1 VIVTNQHEGE
11 GKVIYHLIAGNAV
24 YNPDG
29 SLDCRVNTNQFNNQ
43 RFERNVS
50 DAVAN
55 ASKKVLEG
63 NDSGLEVSRKDKE
76 VFIYVE
82 ISGEEATYLSF
93 SLWRLGEMPSVGDI
107 EKISLSEL
115 METAHIEPGEH
126 EIDCDVSSQKS
137 AIRDSVVTTI
147 KAQFRPAIDEN
158 ATPLVEYAH
167 TA

>member
-1 VIVTNQHEGE
+1 
-11 GKVIYHLIAGNAV
+11 VIYHLIAGNAV

-82 ISGEEATYLSF
+82 INSEATTYFSF
-93 SLWRLGEMPSVGDI
+93 SLWRLGEMPSVEDI
-107 EKISLSEL
+107 ERIAMAEL
-115 METAHIEPGEH
+115 METAHRCPAEH
-126 EIDCDVSSQKS
+126 SVCGDISSQKS
-137 AIRDSVVTTI
+137 AVRDSVVTTI

-158 ATPLVEYAH
+158 ATPLIEYAH